1 MLKKI
6 FLINFLISFSCF
18 AQSTFIT
25 QIQGSFRPTS
35 SLNKVVFVN
44 PLNKNYTTQEYNL
57 INNWLTQR
65 FKNSGY
71 NYNNLTIYLNSN
83 TELGKNVKG
92 CFNSWYKTLQP
103 NDRLTLTEHFKPN
116 GLYVLSKQEIDN
128 LSNGLLNY
136 TIDNLQTCKDDNVL
150 GDITT
155 AFITIGLDQYIT
167 DKLNNFAPNT
177 RYNDILEKLFDQQ
190 SKKIGWHEVSKLSS
204 WLEATQI
211 NFPLLSAEVL
221 EKYFSLVKELK
232 DKTISESEAAFILIE
247 AMNLDPNLL
256 KEILTDHNKILPYV
270 QAASL
275 LYVKCFIQGKF
286 IAERCDIKNIGN
298 NFIIINQMR
307 RNKTLSH
314 LIWVGV

>member
-6 FLINFLISFSCF
+6 ILINFFISFSCF

-35 SLNKVVFVN
+35 TLNKVVFVN
-44 PLNKNYTTQEYNL
+44 PLNKNYTAQEINL
-57 INNWLTQR
+57 INNWLLLR
-65 FKNSGY
+65 FKDSGF
-71 NYNNLTIYLNSN
+71 NYNNLAIYLNSN
-83 TELGKNVKG
+83 AELGKNVKG
-92 CFNSWYKTLQP
+92 CFNSWFKTLLP

-136 TIDNLQTCKDDNVL
+136 TIDNLQICKNDNVL

-155 AFITIGLDQYIT
+155 AFITIGLEQYIS
-167 DKLNNFAPNT
+167 DKLNNFIPNS
-177 RYNDILEKLFDQQ
+177 RYNDILDKLFDQQ
-190 SKKIGWHEVSKLSS
+190 LKKIGWQEVAKLTS
-204 WLEATQI
+204 WLETSQI

-221 EKYFSLVKELK
+221 EKYISLIKELK

-247 AMNLDPNLL
+247 AMNLDPNLV
-256 KEILTDHNKILPYV
+256 KEVLTDHNKILPYI

-275 LYVKCFIQGKF
+275 LYVKCFSQGKF
-286 IAERCDIKNIGN
+286 IAEKCDVKNIGN